1 MTSNIDNFFLL
12 QGIYVVSSNTGLLL
26 QNFTA
31 DLMSNADLI
40 SNIFLNKLQQ
50 SSSINTLTP
59 YYIDNYYTNII
70 LKNSGYFLLTTKT
83 NIELNY
89 IYYIFFFIKKF
100 FKLNL
105 FIFIIYTI
113 FVIANFENYI
123 KQQNTL
129 ASLAKLFI
137 LNASEKEIGPVDDYF
152 FFVILFIL
160 TISLF
165 IFTAVSLILLQNS
178 IFIWAIG
185 ALFLL
190 TFLVLTIPVRLF
202 IDFGI
207 VFCVTIKGSAS
218 SNNIIKELLFDMIST
233 ITVFIRFVIQNI
245 RFFFIFSGIF
255 ELLEW
260 VLAADSNIFL
270 STNIFQD
277 NTFINTNT
285 LNNLYYL
292 KNFNFF
298 FINTVL
304 FILFYFYYIL
314 HLLFL
319 LLVQVTIYIGI
330 SLWLFFFLYST
341 KFLTK
346 YEKFFIFKKLN

>member
-12 QGIYVVSSNTGLLL
+12 QQLYATSSNMPLLL

-31 DLMSNADLI
+31 DFIFNTNLI
-40 SNIFLNKLQQ
+40 NNIFFCKAQQVLGLNTF
-50 SSSINTLTP
+50 TL
-59 YYIDNYYTNII
+59 YYVDNYYTNII
-70 LKNSGYFLLTTKT
+70 LKNNGYFLLTTKT
-83 NIELNY
+83 EAELNY
-89 IYYIFFFIKKF
+89 VYYFFFFIKKF

-113 FVIANFENYI
+113 FIISNFENYI

-152 FFVILFIL
+152 FFVILFVL

-165 IFTAVSLILLQNS
+165 IFTAVSLILLQDS
-178 IFIWAIG
+178 ILIWAIG

-190 TFLVLTIPVRLF
+190 VFLVLTIPVSLF
-202 IDFGI
+202 IDFGL

-218 SNNIIKELLFDMIST
+218 SNNLIKELLFDMIST
-233 ITVFIRFVIQNI
+233 TTVLIRFIIQNI

-260 VLAADSNIFL
+260 VLAADSSIFL
-270 STNIFQD
+270 STNLFQD
-277 NTFINTNT
+277 NIFINVNT

-292 KNFNFF
+292 KNFNFLI
-298 FINTVL
+298 INTIL